1 MAYKIS
7 GICLISLENRVSLGI
22 KILTAETPMNKSDIA
37 RLQKY
42 LQEKFGNSKIQ
53 LVERRESKDSVEVTL
68 AGEFIGVIY
77 RDDDEGDISYD
88 FNMAILDMDL
98 PAAA

>member
-1 MAYKIS
+1 M
-7 GICLISLENRVSLGI
+7 E
-22 KILTAETPMNKSDIA
+22 KSEVV

-42 LQEKFGNSKIQ
+42 LQQKFGNSKIT
-53 LVERRESKDSVEVTL
+53 VAVRREDKSSLEVLL
-68 AGEFIGVIY
+68 AGEFIGTIY

-88 FNMAILDMDL
+88 FNMAILEMDL